1 MCGAIKVSRG
11 YIHFPT
17 RWTSLL
23 SKRIPLAKFTSSTK
37 QTKQF
42 LTQSGDFNLNGD
54 DINMA
59 YAQKSHT
66 SIIPH
71 CINILSKTGLFK
83 CRQSGQSFLVSMFI
97 MSVCLSCLLRMKTS
111 SKVWFRIAGIEI
123 LKRLPKPPII
133 QFKLQGLNSTA
144 QLNLSEVVG
153 SKASGQVNIVEPPHK
168 CQGLN

>member
-66 SIIPH
+66 SIISH

-97 MSVCLSCLLRMKTS
+97 MSVCPSCLLRMKTS
-111 SKVWFRIAGIEI
+111 SKVWFGIARDRNIKTTSETSNY
-123 LKRLPKPPII
+123 PIQI
-133 QFKLQGLNSTA
+133 VGTQLNSA
-144 QLNLSEVVG
+144 VKSE
-153 SKASGQVNIVEPPHK
+153 
-168 CQGLN
+168 

>member
-97 MSVCLSCLLRMKTS
+97 MSVSVMSVKNEDIKQGMIRNSRDRNIKTTS
-111 SKVWFRIAGIEI
+111 ETSNY
-123 LKRLPKPPII
+123 PIQI
-133 QFKLQGLNSTA
+133 VGTQLNSA
-144 QLNLSEVVG
+144 VKSE
-153 SKASGQVNIVEPPHK
+153 SSGWK
-168 CQGLN
+168 